1 MVVYYGITIPHENSF
16 GERYVTSEI
25 PLIFPFFVIMSF
37 KPITL
42 MVYLLFV
49 SAVLFLEGT
58 KSRLKR
64 LNMTLTRLVLL
75 FVAFATSYEVLW
87 NFYAWFTIWQRD
99 GGMLD
104 LIANTTHD
112 YPILPINFNF
122 ATKIIFLIFA
132 LSLYSSLFLD
142 KLERSK
148 TTAE

>member
-1 MVVYYGITIPHENSF
+1 M
-16 GERYVTSEI
+16 
-25 PLIFPFFVIMSF
+25 MSF

-42 MVYLLFV
+42 IVYLLFV
-49 SAVLFLEGT
+49 GAVLFLEGT
-58 KSRLKR
+58 KDRLKR
-64 LNMTLTRLVLL
+64 MNMTPTRIVLL
-75 FVAFATSYEVLW
+75 FVSFASAYEVLW

-148 TTAE
+148 RIAG